1 MPPVS
6 DEEIAELFYEAVR
19 LAVIAERTADER
31 DWDMPDYS
39 PKQSA
44 IDHAKQGFLELVSA
58 LRRVD

>member
-1 MPPVS
+1 MPAIS
-6 DEEIAELFYEAVR
+6 DEEIAELLYEAVR
-19 LAVIAERTADER
+19 LTVIAERTADER

-44 IDHAKQGFLELVSA
+44 TDHAKQSFLDLVSA